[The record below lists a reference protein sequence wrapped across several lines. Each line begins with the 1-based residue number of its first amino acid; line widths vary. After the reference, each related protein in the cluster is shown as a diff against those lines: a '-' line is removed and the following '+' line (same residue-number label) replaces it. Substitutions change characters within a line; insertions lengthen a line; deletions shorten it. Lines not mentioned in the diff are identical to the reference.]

1 MVSMDSWDAEP
12 ADPTKKDEIVLA
24 STELGQPA
32 DLNFP
37 LDFVRE
43 KVFLTGITGSGKS
56 WTGGLIMEEVNRV
69 GLQFVC
75 FDALG
80 AHGGLSQLPNVEE
93 LHPKGGETLNIKGMI
108 DRLKKEPT
116 SFVIDIS
123 DLTLD
128 KQQQVVAEYC
138 DDLLM
143 AKLGKGIMTI
153 FEECQDFVP
162 QQGKPVSFDGIVRLC
177 KLGRQNGYGVCLISQ
192 RPASVSKEALSQCS
206 VYMIHNLINHR
217 DLKAIEDQMGFGTDK
232 SEVKKVLGGI
242 SAAQQGEVVCYS
254 PSYFRD
260 EGFFRASKI
269 RENRRVTH
277 TGNNIE
283 MKPATY
289 ASENNFTPEPSRTLA
304 PVGEWT
310 QNANGLAGEGDALDL
325 MPTHAPQDSL
335 RGLASVDV
343 EQDFPELQYV
353 APSER
358 HTIQVDEKV
367 AELAAEEPKSP
378 FNSPLVGIAMISVL
392 AGGFYVVSRGMSN

>member
-56 WTGGLIMEEVNRV
+56 WTGGLIMEEINRV

-138 DDLLM
+138 DDLLQ

-217 DLKAIEDQMGFGTDK
+217 DLKAIEDQMGFGTDRG
-232 SEVKKVLGGI
+232 EVKKVLGGI

-304 PVGEWT
+304 PVGEWN
-310 QNANGLAGEGDALDL
+310 QSVNGFEGEGDSLDL

-343 EQDFPELQYV
+343 ETDFPELQYV

-367 AELAAEEPKSP
+367 AELATEEPKSP
-378 FNSPLVGIAMISVL
+378 FNSPLIGIAMISVL
-392 AGGFYVVSRGMSN
+392 AGGFYVVSKGMSN